1 MRRTTLAFLLLTLLG
16 CGAQNAPG
24 EARAELGSVRTSY
37 SNADRCEAEGSAR
50 CYDRLD
56 LAVTIVNVGEHP
68 LEVRAER
75 FTLTAAN
82 GQSFVPQAY
91 ARPCAAALRPGLRL
105 SCTLVFTLEPAVP
118 DASLFPA
125 ELSFPGAGSALLEP

>member
-1 MRRTTLAFLLLTLLG
+1 MRGAILSLFFLLTLLG
-16 CGAQNAPG
+16 CGAQDTPG
-24 EARAELGSVRTSY
+24 EARAELGEVRTSY
-37 SNADRCEAEGSAR
+37 SNVDNCEEGGAR
-50 CYDRLD
+50 CFDRLD
-56 LAVTIVNVGEHP
+56 LAVMITNAGGRP

-105 SCTLVFTLEPAVP
+105 SCTLVFTLEPVVP